1 MRRSIVF
8 GCALFLGQISC
19 AQSRDTAYYHV
30 TKYEDLVDPELYLG
44 CWQKEGNA
52 TRPSTANGPAREK
65 VEHLKTDN
73 HLLLC
78 KSVAPPTPAVADGLL
93 SPVVRVAPVYPA
105 RALSQSL
112 EGYVDL
118 SFTVTA
124 EGTVRNP
131 TVVYSTDTIFEEAAI
146 QAVLRYIYKPVTL
159 DGELIDSLHVK
170 TRITFW
176 MRN

>member
-30 TKYEDLVDPELYLG
+30 TKYEDLVDPELYLA

-52 TRPSTANGPAREK
+52 IRPSTATGPAREK
-65 VEHLKTDN
+65 VDLKTDN

-78 KSVAPPTPAVADGLL
+78 KSVAPPTPDVADGLL

-131 TVVYSTDTIFEEAAI
+131 TVMYSTDTIFEETAI
-146 QAVLRYIYKPVTL
+146 QAVLRYIYKPVSL
-159 DGELIDSLHVK
+159 DGELINTPQVK